1 MMEQWLLSEC
11 SEQNSCVK
19 KIEEIQVICIL
30 RHVKKVLR
38 IESDVH
44 IVEDYRHAQAAYI
57 ALVVD
62 EVA

>member
-11 SEQNSCVK
+11 SGLDSCVK

-30 RHVKKVLR
+30 RHVKEV
-38 IESDVH
+38 SH
-44 IVEDYRHAQAAYI
+44 VEDYRHPQAAYI